1 VDEARRARVPIRCIW
16 FKTPLEI
23 CEHNDAVRANNT
35 IMNPESRHGLPKVAF
50 TGFASRYK
58 PPQTKE
64 GFEDITEVNFSFRG
78 TKEEYGIWG
87 RYWT

>member
-1 VDEARRARVPIRCIW
+1 MSVPVRCVW
-16 FKTPLEI
+16 FSTPLHV
-23 CEHNDAVRANNT
+23 CEHNDAVRSMTASL
-35 IMNPESRHGLPKVAF
+35 NPEKRELLPRLAF

-64 GFEDITEVNFSFRG
+64 GFEDVTEVPFAFRG
-78 TKEEYGIWG
+78 SEDDYEIWG